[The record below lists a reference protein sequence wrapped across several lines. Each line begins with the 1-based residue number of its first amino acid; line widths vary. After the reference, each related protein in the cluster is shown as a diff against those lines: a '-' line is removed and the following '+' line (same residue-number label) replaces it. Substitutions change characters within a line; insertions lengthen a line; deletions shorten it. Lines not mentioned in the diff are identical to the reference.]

1 MSLNPAVL
9 DRMVQVGVQRQWA
22 EVLQGRGSPN
32 DIMRLAMSVPSTRK
46 VEKYAWLQGIPAVRE
61 WIGEKRAKQL
71 ADYSFEINNADFEA
85 TIPIDRNDLDDDA
98 TGSFDIMIRL
108 LVDAMS
114 EKPRSLLS
122 GLVTN
127 GTSGKAFD
135 GVAFFS
141 NTSGARTIDN
151 LLAGTGVTVSALATD
166 LDSVIQAMMA
176 FTDEASEPLN
186 IVPDTIYCPPA
197 LVAPFQR
204 LVYSGTDPTASAQG
218 TFNPFGGGKFTV
230 IGDARLASSD
240 ANDWYAFK
248 TNGVLKPFIWQERS
262 APKGVLDDTRVKATR
277 MYYASAEMRGNVGY
291 GLPHLAVKVV
301 NT

>member
-22 EVLQGRGSPN
+22 EILAGRGSPQ
-32 DIMRLAMSVPSTRK
+32 DLMRTAMEIPSTRK
-46 VEKYAWLQGIPAVRE
+46 SEKYAWLAGIPAVRE

-71 ADYSFEINNADFEA
+71 ADYNFEILNADFEA
-85 TIPIDRNDLDDDA
+85 TIPLDRNDLDDDS
-98 TGSFDIMIRL
+98 TGSFDMMIRL
-108 LVDAMS
+108 LVDAMA

-122 GLVTN
+122 ALI
-127 GTSGKAFD
+127 TSGTTGTAYD

-141 NTSGARTIDN
+141 NTSGVRTIDN
-151 LLAGTGVTVSALATD
+151 LLAGTGTSVAYLAAD
-166 LDSVIQAMMA
+166 LDSVVQAMMA
-176 FTDEASEPLN
+176 FTDSAGEPLN

-197 LVAPFQR
+197 LVSVFQR
-204 LVYSGTDPTASAQG
+204 LVYSGSDPTASAQG
-218 TFNPFGGGKFTV
+218 TFNPFGGGKFTI
-230 IGDARLASSD
+230 IGDARLASTD

-248 TNGVLKPFIWQERS
+248 TNGVLKPFIWQPRS
-262 APKGVLDDTRVKATR
+262 APKGVLDDTKVKSTR

-301 NT
+301 VS